1 MRRASCQTLG
11 TTNSARL
18 TMARLHPSNVG
29 ISAVLASAMTSLS
42 LKDPWLLFQEGHCKT
57 QLTRFLLPTFSFY
70 ESSNDHQKFWL
81 INARTPYCKT
91 AKPNGTFKGEKPD
104 LRILGQ
110 GGHVATVEIKLRPSF
125 GSSAQLGG
133 NGIESDLEQLCA
145 GSAQIFLLGATDHWW
160 SRIAVRFPGLC
171 PPTQSV
177 VPSTS
182 V

>member
-1 MRRASCQTLG
+1 MRTGHTR
-11 TTNSARL
+11 
-18 TMARLHPSNVG
+18 
-29 ISAVLASAMTSLS
+29 
-42 LKDPWLLFQEGHCKT
+42 QEGHCKT

-81 INARTPYCKT
+81 INQLTPYCKT
-91 AKPNGTFKGEKPD
+91 AKPNGTVKGEKPD

-110 GGHVATVEIKLRPSF
+110 GGHVATVEIKVRPSF

-182 V
+182 VQTITLQASSFSLKCASARCAKSASVFAAWYLS